1 MASRL
6 ANATLLRIPRQLLAG
21 MKNVKKNFVEKL
33 EMCERRVFVYLHIY
47 CFI

>member
-21 MKNVKKNFVEKL
+21 MINVQKKL
-33 EMCERRVFVYLHIY
+33 LRD
-47 CFI
+47 